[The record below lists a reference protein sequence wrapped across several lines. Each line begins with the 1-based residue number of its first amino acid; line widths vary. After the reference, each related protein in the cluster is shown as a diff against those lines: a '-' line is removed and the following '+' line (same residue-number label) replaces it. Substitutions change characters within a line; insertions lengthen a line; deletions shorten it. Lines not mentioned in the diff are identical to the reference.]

1 MANNYYP
8 MVDLYPQIK
17 AALELLPDTPA
28 VREKWPRAERKGKL
42 IVVTEL
48 TNANTNTETVD
59 QLSYQVDVWADD
71 EATLRRMCSGVDKA
85 LCTMGFKRTMAE
97 PFDESE
103 GFRKIFR
110 YGRRV
115 DKLLSRFID

>member
-1 MANNYYP
+1 MDNYYP

-17 AALELLPDTPA
+17 AALELLPDNPA
-28 VREKWPRAERKGKL
+28 VRERWPRAERKGSL
-42 IVVTEL
+42 IVVTEI
-48 TNANTNTETVD
+48 TNISTGTETVD

-71 EATLRRMCSGVDKA
+71 EDTLRRMCSGVDEA
-85 LCTMGFKRTMAE
+85 LSKMGLKRTLAE
-97 PFDESE
+97 PFDDSE

-115 DKLLSRFID
+115 DKILNRLID